1 VIGGRYRLETRLGA
15 GGAGVV
21 WRAEDTL
28 LRRSVAIKEVQPDG
42 DGERNDMLRE
52 ARAAARLDHP
62 GAVTVYDVVHDAG
75 RDYIVMQLVEGPN
88 LAAEVADRGPLDG
101 VTTANLGLRLLD
113 VVEAAHGHGL
123 IHRDI
128 KPANVMFPGDGR
140 AQLTDFGIA
149 RLMDDPRDTTTGLVR
164 GTPQYMS
171 PEQAVGG
178 PIGPATDLWSLG
190 ATLYF
195 AMEGTAPFDKGQ
207 ALATLNAITAEPPR
221 PAQRAGPLEDVL
233 EILLSKDP
241 EDRSQVNEIRRRL
254 RAVADSGA
262 PTRELLEPWATSAPA
277 LPAGGPRTVHP
288 PEGGD
293 EAAVAPPPP
302 VPADAPWPDGPQ
314 TPPSGMEEVR
324 DSWPEAAAPPWEPAP
339 ASTTTAHGWGTRP
352 DPETGL
358 PARDAAPEPDAP
370 SPPRDAVAEPDVASP
385 AREAAPEPDAPSP
398 PRDAVA
404 EPDVASPAREAVAE
418 PDVASPAREAPPVPA
433 GSASRG
439 AAVAAPRPAT
449 TPEAHRSGRTRR
461 APLAAAAVIA
471 VALAAVI
478 AVIAGVGSSGS
489 SPRAGSGHAR
499 RTAAPQRTSPSTHPA
514 TSAPPAASGANSG
527 PPPAAVPAD
536 WVTYTDPQTGFRLRY
551 PPGWRI
557 GTESTRT
564 TFTDPATGDYV
575 LIDHQTPPAS
585 TPQGP
590 WYTNEPGFAASHAG
604 YQRIGIT
611 TTQFHGYPAALWEYE
626 YNSGAER
633 LHAID
638 LGMIVGSH
646 GYAFNFQ
653 ASAARWAGDQQE
665 MDQLEAGFVPAG

>member
-62 GAVTVYDVVHDAG
+62 GAVTVFDVVHDAG

-171 PEQAVGG
+171 PEQAIGG

-241 EDRSQVNEIRRRL
+241 ENRSQVSEIRRRL

-302 VPADAPWPDGPQ
+302 FPGDTPWPDGPQ
-314 TPPSGMEEVR
+314 TPPSGVEEVR
-324 DSWPEAAAPPWEPAP
+324 GSWPRAAAAPWEPAP
-339 ASTTTAHGWGTRP
+339 ATTATSHGWGTHP
-352 DPETGL
+352 DPETGM
-358 PARDAAPEPDAP
+358 PARDTAPEPG
-370 SPPRDAVAEPDVASP
+370 VASP
-385 AREAAPEPDAPSP
+385 P
-398 PRDAVA
+398 
-404 EPDVASPAREAVAE
+404 
-418 PDVASPAREAPPVPA
+418 REAPPVPA
-433 GSASRG
+433 AGSPSRG
-439 AAVAAPRPAT
+439 AAIAAPRPAT
-449 TPEAHRSGRTRR
+449 TPQTHRSGRTRR
-461 APLAAAAVIA
+461 APLVAAVVIA
-471 VALAAVI
+471 VALAVI

-489 SPRAGSGHAR
+489 SPRAGSGHAS
-499 RTAAPQRTSPSTHPA
+499 RTAAPQRTSPGTHPA
-514 TSAPPAASGANSG
+514 TGAPPAASGASSG
-527 PPPAAVPAD
+527 PPPVAVPAD

-653 ASAARWAGDQQE
+653 ASAARWAGDQPE